1 MSETDKS
8 PLVGI
13 LSISIR
19 GFRGIDSLDLD
30 FTDPQGEPNSL
41 VVIAGPNGCGKT
53 SVIEAALRCINNL
66 DPRLQ
71 ERELDYD
78 RRGGKE
84 CRVQSEI
91 KANDQ
96 VDSYW
101 FSESYSS
108 LRNGCPRPN
117 IQRPVLYYGH
127 IEYFSSKRT
136 TGIIGAL
143 QVSVGKNDDYETKE
157 TSRLKRVKQHLVNAA
172 VAEKFPGKNGSTR
185 RYSDWINKINE
196 SWCRFYPDSKQTFR
210 VELIEDGDRS
220 GAFDVYLVDSDGTR
234 LEIDFLSSGQLEVFV
249 FIATL
254 VFDDDRAGIVFIDE
268 PELHLDPQ
276 WHRPLMSCLL
286 NLKPKAQFIVA
297 THSPEIFASARFDQR
312 HFLVP
317 KNDPR
322 AKIWES
328 TQSLS
333 AMT

>member
-1 MSETDKS
+1 MSKTDKS

-13 LSISIR
+13 LSMSIR

-53 SVIEAALRCINNL
+53 SVIEAALRCIDHL
-66 DPRLQ
+66 DPRLHAL
-71 ERELDYD
+71 EFDLD
-78 RRGGKE
+78 RRGEKTCKVE
-84 CRVQSEI
+84 SSI

-96 VDSYW
+96 IYSCGY
-101 FSESYSS
+101 SETYSS
-108 LRNGCPRPN
+108 VRNECPRGN
-117 IQRPVLYYGH
+117 IQSPILYYGQ

-143 QVSVGKNDDYETKE
+143 QVSVGKTDESETKE
-157 TSRLKRVKQHLVNAA
+157 SSRLKRVKQHLVNAA

-196 SWCRFYPDSKQTFR
+196 SWGRFYPDSKQAFQ

-220 GAFDVYLVDSDGTR
+220 GAFDVYLVDSDGSR

-249 FIATL
+249 FIASL

>member
-1 MSETDKS
+1 MSKTDKS
-8 PLVGI
+8 PIVGI
-13 LSISIR
+13 LSMSIR

-84 CRVQSEI
+84 CSVVSKMKVHKEI
-91 KANDQ
+91 VNSLFVMPFIRFGRIQTDQ
-96 VDSYW
+96 DH
-101 FSESYSS
+101 FPPPF
-108 LRNGCPRPN
+108 LRDA
-117 IQRPVLYYGH
+117 Q

-143 QVSVGKNDDYETKE
+143 QVSVGKTDDSETKE

-196 SWCRFYPDSKQTFR
+196 SWRRFYPDSKQTFQ

-249 FIATL
+249 FIASL

-328 TQSLS
+328 TQSLED
-333 AMT
+333 